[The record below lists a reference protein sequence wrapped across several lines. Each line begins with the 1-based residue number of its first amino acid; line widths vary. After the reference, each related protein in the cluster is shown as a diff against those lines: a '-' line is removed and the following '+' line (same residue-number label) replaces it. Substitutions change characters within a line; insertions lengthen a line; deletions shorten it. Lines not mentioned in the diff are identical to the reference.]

1 MKNTSLHSGQGQLL
15 SHQLHSPDDHYATLN
30 AVRTRIQQAGD
41 LPGATVEE
49 QIAIAE
55 ELATFELGQF
65 LLAHR
70 GLNAYW
76 THNLVTYP
84 SATATLS
91 SHSDLEKLIYERFP
105 VVLVTRERFCIF
117 RQQLQSRLYDGMV
130 LASVPCGLMGDLL
143 LLDYSHHQDVRL
155 IGVDLDNQ
163 ALEAAE
169 SLARQQHCDNR
180 ITLLQGDAWT
190 LQLPEPVDVLT
201 SNGLNIYEPDD
212 DKVTDLYRVFNQAL
226 KPEGTLITSF
236 LTPPPMLSAESPWR
250 VTEEEQRLLPLQHLL
265 FSRILEVKWTAFRI
279 YSQTQHQLEQ
289 AGFCDIHF
297 IDDRMRMY
305 PTVIARKT
313 KNVA

>member
-1 MKNTSLHSGQGQLL
+1 M
-15 SHQLHSPDDHYATLN
+15 
-30 AVRTRIQQAGD
+30 
-41 LPGATVEE
+41 
-49 QIAIAE
+49 
-55 ELATFELGQF
+55 
-65 LLAHR
+65 LAHR
-70 GLNAYW
+70 GLNTYW

-105 VVLVTRERFCIF
+105 VVLATRERFGIF
-117 RQQLQSRLYDGMV
+117 RQQLQSRLHDGMV

-212 DKVTDLYRVFNQAL
+212 EKVTDLYRVFNQAL

-236 LTPPPMLSAESPWR
+236 LTPPPHAISR
-250 VTEEEQRLLPLQHLL
+250 VTLASYRRRTALTSLTTPAVFTHSGSKVDRVSYLQ
-265 FSRILEVKWTAFRI
+265 SDT
-279 YSQTQHQLEQ
+279 T
-289 AGFCDIHF
+289 
-297 IDDRMRMY
+297 
-305 PTVIARKT
+305 PTG
-313 KNVA
+313 